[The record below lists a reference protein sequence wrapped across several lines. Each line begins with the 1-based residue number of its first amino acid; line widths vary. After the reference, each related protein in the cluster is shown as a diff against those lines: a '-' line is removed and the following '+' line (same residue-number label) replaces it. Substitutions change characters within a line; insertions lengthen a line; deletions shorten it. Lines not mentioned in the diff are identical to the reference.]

1 MNTAVRRIFFSG
13 FTFWIVLA
21 IVGSFFIFP
30 LREKLRFGI
39 DLVGGTYITLDVQTD
54 EAVQSE
60 LGESLQRILAK
71 LKKEKIETPASASVQ
86 GLAIELV
93 FASAEGVNAA
103 AESIRSH
110 FINDQSGLEQAV
122 EGNQIKVRFNE
133 RRAKKI
139 KDEAVKSNIAVLR
152 ARLNKMGV
160 EEITIASHGEKSI
173 VVELPDVTDRQQA
186 RAMIGK
192 VAKLEFKLVE
202 RMGSS
207 PEDILY
213 ELGQDL
219 PKDKEIL
226 PGTKEG
232 EFYLVSRYT
241 DITGAQLKDASAGQG
256 GKLGMGFVVNFKFSP
271 EGGERFYKLTGRNYG
286 KHLAVILD
294 GVVITAPTI
303 NAAIRS
309 EGYIEG
315 MESLQKAK
323 ELALMLKSGA
333 FAASVKFEEERQI
346 GPTLGASSVRQ
357 GFIACLVGLLVLLV
371 FCIFFYKLSG
381 LLAFS
386 VLLYNLFVLLLG
398 MVWLRATLTLPGIA
412 GLVLTVGMAVDASV
426 LIFERIREDISLGM
440 TIKKAVNTGISDAT
454 RVILDANICHLIVSV
469 VLYQFGT
476 GPVKGF
482 AVTLM
487 FGIIATLI
495 TGLFLLRSLFNAIL
509 DIFDVQKL
517 SI

>member
-1 MNTAVRRIFFSG
+1 MNTAVRRIFLSS
-13 FTFWIVLA
+13 FTFWIALVV
-21 IVGSFFIFP
+21 VGSYFLFP

-54 EAVQSE
+54 EAVQTE

-86 GLAIELV
+86 KLDIELV
-93 FASAEGVNAA
+93 FATPEGASAA
-103 AESIRSH
+103 ADSIRSN
-110 FINDQSGLEQAV
+110 FLSDQSGLEQAV
-122 EGNQIKVRFNE
+122 EGTVIKVRFNE

-139 KDEAVKSNIAVLR
+139 RDEAVKSNIEVLR
-152 ARLNKMGV
+152 ARLNKLGV

-173 VVELPDVTDRQQA
+173 VVELPDVADRQQA

-202 RMGSS
+202 RTGSS

-213 ELGQDL
+213 EMGQDL
-219 PKDKEIL
+219 PKDKEIV
-226 PGTKEG
+226 PGSKEN

-241 DITGAQLKDASAGQG
+241 DITGAQLKDAYAGLG
-256 GKLGMGFVVNFKFSP
+256 GKLGAGNIVNFKFSP
-271 EGGERFYKLTGRNYG
+271 EGGERFFRLTGRNYG

-333 FAASVKFEEERQI
+333 FAASVSFEEERQI
-346 GPTLGASSVRQ
+346 GPTLGAASIKQ
-357 GFIACLVGLLVLLV
+357 GFIACLVGLLALLLFSV
-371 FCIFFYKLSG
+371 FFYKLSG

-412 GLVLTVGMAVDASV
+412 GLVLTVGMAVDASI
-426 LIFERIREDISLGM
+426 LIFERIREDLKLGM
-440 TIKKAVNTGISDAT
+440 TIKKAVNLGFSDAM
-454 RVILDANICHLIVSV
+454 RVIIDSNITTFIAGF

-487 FGIIATLI
+487 LGIVATLV
-495 TGLFLLRSLFNAIL
+495 TGLFLFKALFNLIIDL
-509 DIFDVQKL
+509 FDVQKL